1 MIKVTPFETYKTYLS
16 IKSHFTNRKYDF
28 FKYGGKSR
36 ASVESFNKRR
46 DKYFFEKTSRKMSDE
61 EIIEYFVSNFV
72 ASDNPSNVWIGE
84 IISSGERNYTDWKR
98 RQQSMSYLFKE
109 ESEKLFEN
117 EKLDDIFD
125 CSKTHP
131 VLLKKFLGGSISPET
146 MVIYDKIFRYSS
158 DFDKKIL
165 DPVWETVSL
174 KIKKYSSFL
183 NIDMLQYKKILR
195 RIINV

>member
-84 IISSGERNYTDWKR
+84 IINSGERNYTDWKR

-131 VLLKKFLGGSISPET
+131 ILLKKFLGGSISPET

-183 NIDMLQYKKILR
+183 NIDMFQYKKILR